1 MKRTRT
7 IRSFFSPSPTPVT
20 EPKQPSV
27 EPSRQLLDVE
37 QQAEPETENVVQPE
51 IVASRASNVD
61 AGNVSHVVLDDDNI
75 DADPRLRTPIEQM
88 HSNIR
93 DAANIF

>member
-1 MKRTRT
+1 M
-7 IRSFFSPSPTPVT
+7 
-20 EPKQPSV
+20 
-27 EPSRQLLDVE
+27 
-37 QQAEPETENVVQPE
+37 
-51 IVASRASNVD
+51 D

-88 HSNIR
+88 HPNIR